1 TRERLLSQFDEF
13 RQLFPAALCYTK
25 IVPVDEVVTLTLY
38 YREDDHLKRLMLN
51 DAEAAELDRL
61 WDDMHF
67 VSRDALALVD
77 AYDQLWQF
85 ATQDAD
91 PSAFTP
97 MREGIMQRADEFR
110 RLLVETEPV
119 HVQAVLDFAN
129 LAWRRPITQTEKEQ
143 LTKLYH
149 RLREQEL
156 SHDAAIRALLARVF
170 VTSAFLYRGEHAQPG
185 TQATPVSN
193 WELATR
199 LSYFLWSSLPDEEL
213 RNAAAA
219 GTLHQPD
226 VLRSQMQRMMADV
239 KTRRM
244 AIEFGCQW
252 LHIRDFD
259 QLDEKS
265 EQHYPEFKE
274 LRADMY
280 EEAIRFFEDLF
291 RNEGSVFDL
300 LDADYTFVNGR
311 LAQFYGI
318 TGLEGDGWQRVS
330 GTKGVSRGGILTMAA
345 TLSKQSG
352 ASRTS
357 PILRGNWVSEF
368 LLGEKLPR
376 PPKGVPVLPEEAP
389 ANLTERQL
397 TELHGSD
404 PACVKCHQRI
414 DIYGYALENFDTIG
428 RLRAEDTFGH
438 EIDANAVLPDG
449 TPINGV
455 DGLRDY
461 LLNTRRDAFLRTF
474 CRRLLGYALGRSIQ
488 LSDEPLID
496 EIMTD
501 LKTHD
506 GRFSLAL

>member
-1 TRERLLSQFDEF
+1 
-13 RQLFPAALCYTK
+13 
-25 IVPVDEVVTLTLY
+25 
-38 YREDDHLKRLMLN
+38 
-51 DAEAAELDRL
+51 
-61 WDDMHF
+61 
-67 VSRDALALVD
+67 
-77 AYDQLWQF
+77 
-85 ATQDAD
+85 
-91 PSAFTP
+91 
-97 MREGIMQRADEFR
+97 
-110 RLLVETEPV
+110 
-119 HVQAVLDFAN
+119 
-129 LAWRRPITQTEKEQ
+129 
-143 LTKLYH
+143 
-149 RLREQEL
+149 
-156 SHDAAIRALLARVF
+156 
-170 VTSAFLYRGEHAQPG
+170 
-185 TQATPVSN
+185 
-193 WELATR
+193 
-199 LSYFLWSSLPDEEL
+199 
-213 RNAAAA
+213 
-219 GTLHQPD
+219 
-226 VLRSQMQRMMADV
+226 
-239 KTRRM
+239 
-244 AIEFGCQW
+244 
-252 LHIRDFD
+252 
-259 QLDEKS
+259 
-265 EQHYPEFKE
+265 
-274 LRADMY
+274 
-280 EEAIRFFEDLF
+280 
-291 RNEGSVFDL
+291 
-300 LDADYTFVNGR
+300 
-311 LAQFYGI
+311 
-318 TGLEGDGWQRVS
+318 
-330 GTKGVSRGGILTMAA
+330 MAA
-345 TLSKQSG
+345 TLAKQSG

-506 GRFSLAL
+506 GRFSLALEKIVLSPQFTMIRGANRGH